1 MVVINKKILIFFAY
15 LFIFVPSTINS
26 SVIVDY
32 ETEEFIKKLNKLI
45 LSVNEYNKDPVNIII
60 LDDDINAYVNQ
71 NNQIYISSGLIEKSP
86 SYVALLGVL
95 AHEIG
100 HLERYHLVKRKE
112 SIKSLSSLD
121 SLGTLSIIAGAI
133 LSNNAEIMQ
142 ALAANR
148 FGINNFY
155 INFSKE
161 QEREADHY
169 AIETI
174 KKLNLS
180 NKPLIKLLNI
190 LEEESLKKGIDEEYH
205 KFSTH
210 PIYEQRY
217 DIINLSDT
225 NNNLRINYEL
235 ENEFGFIRA
244 KFLGYSANDSL
255 IFEKY
260 LSEPYINYANLR
272 RLTANPLH

>member
-86 SYVALLGVL
+86 SYIALLGVL

-112 SIKSLSSLD
+112 SIKSLSS
-121 SLGTLSIIAGAI
+121 STGTSSPDVESSKTGLAGVI
-133 LSNNAEIMQ
+133 PQNCS
-142 ALAANR
+142 
-148 FGINNFY
+148 
-155 INFSKE
+155 
-161 QEREADHY
+161 
-169 AIETI
+169 
-174 KKLNLS
+174 
-180 NKPLIKLLNI
+180 
-190 LEEESLKKGIDEEYH
+190 
-205 KFSTH
+205 
-210 PIYEQRY
+210 
-217 DIINLSDT
+217 
-225 NNNLRINYEL
+225 
-235 ENEFGFIRA
+235 
-244 KFLGYSANDSL
+244 
-255 IFEKY
+255 
-260 LSEPYINYANLR
+260 
-272 RLTANPLH
+272 